1 MPGRLAKIFFM
12 SRKFYKDIT
21 RKPPFFEI
29 ADDVHSPTLGE
40 YYFIMTEEQMLSG
53 HSQQY
58 HFDEKGIPIIPSY
71 IDVEEQKMVYYP
83 ISIGQYGLAIWNTY
97 LRTKSEEDK
106 QRFLNIAEWFYHNQ
120 IEDEKLG
127 AYWLTHVDKPAYQI
141 FAPWKSCFSQARA
154 INIFVRAFQITG
166 DEDYKQIAEKAL
178 KPYLFS
184 VEEGG
189 VVTFLDEGPFYEEY
203 PAKVPVLVLNGMIFA
218 LFGIYDFVR
227 VYPKHREAKEIF
239 DKGLDCLE
247 KLLPKFDLGSWSQYS
262 LCKADFHPEI
272 DPATIS
278 YHLLHIVQL
287 QAMYKITGHE
297 IFDEFAR
304 RWQDY
309 LKLSNK
315 LKMYRIKYIAL
326 KKMKRL

>member
-1 MPGRLAKIFFM
+1 MPSKLAKIFFM

-21 RKPPFFEI
+21 RKPPFFDI
-29 ADDVHSPTLGE
+29 ADEVNSQTLGE
-40 YYFIMTEEQMLSG
+40 YYFIMTEEQMLAG

-58 HFDEKGIPIIPSY
+58 HFDEQGIPIIPSY

-97 LRTKSEEDK
+97 LRTRSEEDK
-106 QRFLNIAEWFYHNQ
+106 QRFLKIAEWFYDNR

-141 FAPWKSCFSQARA
+141 FEPWKSCFSQARA
-154 INIFVRAFQITG
+154 INILLRAYQVTG
-166 DEDYKQIAEKAL
+166 NKTYEQLAEKAL
-178 KPYLFS
+178 KPFLFS
-184 VEEGG
+184 VEDGG
-189 VVTFLDEGPFYEEY
+189 VVTFLEEGSFYEEY
-203 PAKVPVLVLNGMIFA
+203 PARVPVLVLNGMIFA

-227 VYPKHREAKEIF
+227 VYPEHQEARNIF
-239 DKGLDCLE
+239 DSGLECLE
-247 KLLPKFDLGSWSQYS
+247 KLLPKFDLGFWSRYS
-262 LCKADFHPEI
+262 LCAADFHPEI

-287 QAMYKITGHE
+287 QAIYKITGHE

-309 LKLSNK
+309 LELSNK
-315 LKMYRIKYIAL
+315 LKMYRIKYRAL
-326 KKMKRL
+326 KKMRRL